1 MKIKELTPVSTDEQA
16 ELTRKLMEAS
26 KAYYNGDTPLMSD
39 AEFDQKLDEL
49 KGMEFMNEFM
59 YEGSP
64 TTNVGAPTVVRGLK
78 KVKHEHPALS
88 LDKVKYVDRENLI
101 KWFGNESPIPYGG
114 HAAVMSWKM
123 DGSTIVLSYD
133 KGVLT
138 SAVTRGDGFTGSDI
152 THNAR
157 FIKGI
162 PEKINA
168 MGHVVVR
175 GEAYMEYAEFERINA
190 EGDGDTYENPRNLA
204 TATIQML
211 DANES
216 KKREIH
222 FKAFE
227 LVTPDVDTYIGD
239 DTRSSLDFDFNLR
252 FMADRLE
259 WLKTLGFDVVEF
271 TRVSASDYLA
281 KIEGF
286 KKALSSLPYPTD
298 GLVFSYNDLKMG
310 WGLGTTG
317 HHPKWAIAL
326 KWTDEQV
333 ETTLRDIEWSPSRTG
348 LLNPVAVFD
357 PVRLEGTTVSRASL
371 HNVSYIYDKDLRIG
385 DKITV
390 YKANMIIPQV
400 GENLSGNSR
409 NAAVKISSMYKVP
422 EACPVCGEPTS
433 RSCEEPYILKCLNP
447 NCNAKRIGR
456 LTHFC
461 SREGMNIEGLSEER
475 ITFLVNNGYI
485 ESFADLYRL
494 KDQGDKCGVLKKDM
508 TGPTLEDQPGWEMKS
523 VDNLLAA
530 IEKSRT
536 TSFVPF
542 ITALGIEGLGK
553 GQAKLIKD
561 YFESEPAYVGEYVW
575 DAFVD
580 ACTATPRFKFTEIKG
595 IGIVLDSA
603 IHDWFRN
610 NYYDAGNYYE
620 IKELVEEVEFTDM
633 IEAKIDGKLKGMTF
647 VITGSLNHFDNRDAL
662 VAKIEAEGG
671 KVSGSVSNKTT
682 CLINNDLTS
691 TSGKNKKAQELG
703 IEIISE
709 YGFIERYL
717 EE

>member
-1 MKIKELTPVSTDEQA
+1 MKIKELTPVCTDEQA

-78 KVKHEHPALS
+78 KVKHEYPTLS

-239 DTRSSLDFDFNLR
+239 DTRSSLDIDFNLR

-385 DKITV
+385 DRITV

-409 NAAVKISSMYKVP
+409 NAAVKISTMYKVP
-422 EACPVCGEPTS
+422 ERCPVCGEPTS
-433 RSCEEPYILKCLNP
+433 RSCEAPYVLKCLNP
-447 NCNAKRIGR
+447 DCNAKKIGR
-456 LTHFC
+456 FVHFC
-461 SREGMNIEGLSEER
+461 SRDGLNIEGMSEET
-475 ITFLVNNGYI
+475 IKKFVDLGIINGYSDFFMLDDVKEKI
-485 ESFADLYRL
+485 ENLEGF
-494 KDQGDKCGVLKKDM
+494 
-508 TGPTLEDQPGWEMKS
+508 GPKS
-523 VDNLLAA
+523 YENIKNAV
-530 IEKSRT
+530 EKART
-536 TSFVPF
+536 TSFVPL

-553 GQAKLIKD
+553 GQAKLIAK
-561 YFESEPAYVGEYVW
+561 YIEESLPQYEGEYVW
-575 DAFVD
+575 DAFVELISEGFD
-580 ACTATPRFKFTEIKG
+580 FSAIKG
-595 IGIVLDSA
+595 IGGVLAYA
-603 IHDWFRN
+603 IKDWADTWYHR
-610 NYYDAGNYYE
+610 DAGKRQD
-620 IKELVEEVEFTDM
+620 ISFLIDALIFTDR
-633 IEAKIDGKLKGMTF
+633 IEAHEAKALDGLTF
-647 VITGSLNHFDNRDAL
+647 VITGSLNHYDNREAL
-662 VAKIEAEGG
+662 VAEIEAKGG

-682 CLINNDLTS
+682 CLINNDTAS
-691 TSGKNKKAQELG
+691 TSGKNKKAKELG
-703 IEIISE
+703 VEIISE
-709 YGFIERYL
+709 DEFIKRFL